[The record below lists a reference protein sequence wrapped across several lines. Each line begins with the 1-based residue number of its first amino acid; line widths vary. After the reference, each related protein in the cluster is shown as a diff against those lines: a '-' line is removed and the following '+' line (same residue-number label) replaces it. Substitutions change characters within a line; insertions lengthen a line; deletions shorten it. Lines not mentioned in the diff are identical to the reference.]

1 MIITIQATLTE
12 EQALLLAKEKWY
24 SETITNIVD
33 NTVFPAITEQI
44 TNPETS
50 FEFLKRVYEAMIV
63 QDATSLYLAVYE
75 RDRRQEQE
83 AEVNALKEQV
93 ISSITSSVE

>member
-1 MIITIQATLTE
+1 MIISITATLTE

-24 SETITNIVD
+24 NELVSQIDLENAKTNLI
-33 NTVFPAITEQI
+33 P
-44 TNPETS
+44 NPES
-50 FEFLKRVYEAMIV
+50 AFEFLKRVYEAMIV

-75 RDRRQEQE
+75 RGRRQEQE
-83 AEVNALKEQV
+83 AEVNALKAQV